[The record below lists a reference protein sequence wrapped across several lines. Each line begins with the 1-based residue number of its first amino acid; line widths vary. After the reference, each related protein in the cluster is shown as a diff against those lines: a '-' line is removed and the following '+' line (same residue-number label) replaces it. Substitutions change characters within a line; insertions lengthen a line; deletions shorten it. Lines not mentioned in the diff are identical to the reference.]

1 MQRSFLGDVSPPV
14 SVLIETSSM
23 GNSLIT
29 SSDFTNLN
37 DYDYFGDEDNLN
49 SVRFNRYPLKDTAKD
64 RNFLEKLT
72 TYDDSLFTKDA
83 NIENTDENQILSNS
97 MGNSTLLNS
106 SMSSSSHTTKGDET
120 FVPNNRSRNATFD
133 ADLDT
138 EVNRTYL
145 HVDHPTDQNATINL
159 NSMSTGN
166 TTFDTNK
173 NRTVTQALDNTIN
186 LDGNR
191 TVNLSNTETVAH
203 PPAESPISRSFPGG
217 K

>member
-1 MQRSFLGDVSPPV
+1 MQRSFLGDVSPPI

-37 DYDYFGDEDNLN
+37 DYDYFGDDDNLN
-49 SVRFNRYPLKDTAKD
+49 SVRFNRYSLKDVARD

-83 NIENTDENQILSNS
+83 NIENTDVNQILSNS
-97 MGNSTLLNS
+97 MGNSTLLNA
-106 SMSSSSHTTKGDET
+106 SMSSSSHTAKGDET
-120 FVPNNRSRNATFD
+120 FIPDNKNATFN
-133 ADLDT
+133 AELNA

-145 HVDHPTDQNATINL
+145 HMDIPSEQ
-159 NSMSTGN
+159 N
-166 TTFDTNK
+166 TTFNANK
-173 NRTVTQALDNTIN
+173 SRNVTHILNNTIN
-186 LDGNR
+186 VDGNR
-191 TVNLSNTETVAH
+191 TINLSNTEIVAD
-203 PPAESPISRSFPGG
+203 PPAESPISKSFPGG